1 MNQDQIFSHINQRLE
16 QLLPSSL
23 TDLKSEIQRNVKS
36 VLLEAF
42 SKMNV
47 ITQEEFDIQ
56 SEVLAK
62 TRAKLERLEKQVEQ
76 LETLAHR

>member
-47 ITQEEFDIQ
+47 VTQEEFDIQ